1 MKNKIKHKL
10 NPQHIL
16 NDYLKSKNK
25 LKKKKEIKGV
35 NTGKERQITRL
46 ILKTFSQTQ
55 KEMSDE
61 YKLIHEKN
69 KEFQDSYKL
78 FEEITKKKY
87 NIEDSF
93 KDLIIKYTN
102 LHYKIPDFSTRHNL
116 FTPSPLLLHN
126 RKIEEYYK
134 YHPIRENIDLSNPK
148 VKLTQSEKG
157 KKYLDKVEKILIEKN
172 IFRKNDEE
180 YNNFKKKIN
189 KLSKTNIGMQNINLN
204 ENKNYN
210 NKSRKEYLK
219 EINNLKDEINNTQ
232 NQIKEAES
240 ENEKIDKKKKYN
252 KFLKTFKIKR
262 RKNKTE
268 LTNRNIKLNF
278 HNEASLN
285 LFDKNSSNEYKTIS
299 NITNGNNQNS
309 TLYTIDDYNSQ
320 KNENKKSI
328 NNFRNSINNNMNM
341 TQTTF
346 HTSLGSSLGS
356 VFNIKTNFNKY
367 SRNTNND
374 IYFLKSNQV
383 TKILHNHNKDNLTIE
398 SFEHMKSK
406 TEYLEKVMNINKEK
420 LNSSSYLNIVS
431 KYFDKFVEKN
441 NTFDKALKEKCNPIT
456 LLQNINNMQTIIKDK
471 DLNSLIITSDRK
483 MKKELRKIKSLDNR
497 LLKMDKNMV
506 IQIINTNN

>member
-25 LKKKKEIKGV
+25 IKKKKEIKGV

-46 ILKTFSQTQ
+46 ILKTYSETQ

-61 YKLIHEKN
+61 YKIIHEKN

-78 FEEITKKKY
+78 FEEITRKKN

-126 RKIEEYYK
+126 RKIGEYYK

-148 VKLTQSEKG
+148 IKLTPSEKG

-172 IFRKNDEE
+172 IFRRNDED
-180 YNNFKKKIN
+180 YDNFKKKLI
-189 KLSKTNIGMQNINLN
+189 KLSKNNIGIQNLNMNLN
-204 ENKNYN
+204 ENIN

-219 EINNLKDEINNTQ
+219 EINDLKDEINNTQ
-232 NQIKEAES
+232 KQIKEAES
-240 ENEKIDKKKKYN
+240 DTENIENKKRYN
-252 KFLKTFKIKR
+252 KFVNTFKIKK

-268 LTNRNIKLNF
+268 LNNRNIKLNF
-278 HNEASLN
+278 HNEGSLN
-285 LFDKNSSNEYKTIS
+285 LFDKNISNEYKTIS
-299 NITNGNNQNS
+299 NVTNGNNQNS
-309 TLYTIDDYNSQ
+309 TLFTIDDCNNK
-320 KNENKKSI
+320 KNENRKSI
-328 NNFRNSINNNMNM
+328 NNFQNSMNNNMNM

-346 HTSLGSSLGS
+346 HTSLGSF
-356 VFNIKTNFNKY
+356 FNTKTSFNKH
-367 SRNTNND
+367 SRNKNND
-374 IYFLKSNQV
+374 IYFKKRNQA
-383 TKILHNHNKDNLTIE
+383 TKILHNYNNDNLTLE

-406 TEYLEKVMNINKEK
+406 TEYLENVMNINNGK
-420 LNSSSYLNIVS
+420 LNSPIYLNIVS
-431 KYFDKFVEKN
+431 KYFDKFEENN
-441 NTFDKALKEKCNPIT
+441 NTFDKVLKEKCNPIT
-456 LLQNINNMQTIIKDK
+456 LLQNINNIQTIIKDK
-471 DLNSLIITSDRK
+471 DLSSIIITSDRN
-483 MKKELRKIKSLDNR
+483 MKKGLRKIKSLDNR
-497 LLKMDKNMV
+497 ILKMDKKMA
-506 IQIINTNN
+506 IQIINLNN